1 MGLAAIT
8 WIVLSLSAC
17 LLASAIYIALLSR
30 HRKAG
35 QGRPN
40 LLGRTARVET
50 ALEPE
55 GAIIVG
61 GELWRARL
69 SGAERVA
76 ARGSAVRII
85 GVSGHLLEVEPTER
99 EGV

>member
-1 MGLAAIT
+1 M
-8 WIVLSLSAC
+8 
-17 LLASAIYIALLSR
+17 
-30 HRKAG
+30 
-35 QGRPN
+35 
-40 LLGRTARVET
+40 TARVET

-69 SGAERVA
+69 CGAERVV
-76 ARGSAVRII
+76 ARGSTVRII

-99 EGV
+99 EEV

>member
-1 MGLAAIT
+1 MGLATIT
-8 WIVLSLSAC
+8 WIVLLISTC
-17 LLASAIYIALLSR
+17 LLACACYIALLSR

-35 QGRPN
+35 TGGPK

-55 GAIIVG
+55 GAIIIG

-69 SGAERVA
+69 RGSASKVV
-76 ARGSAVRII
+76 RGSAVRII

-99 EGV
+99 EEI